1 VQPASPLEP
10 QLDYEIRVSRQ
21 KRGASTQTALLDA
34 AEELFAANGV
44 DATSVN
50 DIAGLAGSSVG
61 SFYHHFGDKE
71 TVQFALFDRFVRE
84 SEAATLSA
92 IRPERWTGASAGE
105 ILRAYANLI
114 LKSHASRPS
123 FKKSGLEVTARHP
136 ELSQHYDQVRMT
148 LDRGLRALLLARR
161 DEIGH
166 PNPEIATTF
175 VIDQINSMLRA
186 RHHERPLETRMV
198 AHSDSDFLDEL
209 TRSVCRHLDVDSPNP
224 AAKEI
229 S

>member
-1 VQPASPLEP
+1 MQSADALEP
-10 QLDYEIRVSRQ
+10 KLDYEVRTSRQ
-21 KRGASTQTALLDA
+21 KRGATTQNALLDA

-50 DIAGLAGSSVG
+50 DIAARAGSSVG

-84 SEAATLSA
+84 SEAATLEA
-92 IRPERWTGASAGE
+92 IRPDRWTGASVGE
-105 ILRAYANLI
+105 ILHAYARLI
-114 LKSHASRPS
+114 LTAHARRPS

-136 ELSQHYDQVRMT
+136 ELSRHYDEVRMT
-148 LDRGLRALLLARR
+148 LDRGLCALLLDRR

-166 PNPEIATTF
+166 PDPDIATTF
-175 VIDQINSMLRA
+175 AIDQINSMLRA

-198 AHSDSDFLDEL
+198 AYSDADFLHEL
-209 TRSVCRHLDVDSPNP
+209 TTSVCRYLDVEPPRPD
-224 AAKEI
+224 KETP
-229 S
+229 